1 MEGVGIVGHHG
12 GRARLHEVGVHEV
25 LLRVPQELF
34 VRGLVGEGGDQ
45 LGGELGGH
53 DSVQDGGDVLDWSPL
68 DGGKGLGDGG
78 RSFLDLRSRS
88 NQGAENT
95 SGWADFSGTLP
106 EGFSGV
112 VSSRSFLE
120 EVGVSLFDS

>member
-1 MEGVGIVGHHG
+1 MTLSRTEETFWTGALSMAGRDLGTEGE
-12 GRARLHEVGVHEV
+12 A
-25 LLRVPQELF
+25 
-34 VRGLVGEGGDQ
+34 
-45 LGGELGGH
+45 
-53 DSVQDGGDVLDWSPL
+53 
-68 DGGKGLGDGG
+68 
-78 RSFLDLRSRS
+78 FLTYGSRS

>member
-68 DGGKGLGDGG
+68 DGGEGLGNGG
-78 RSFLDLRSRS
+78 RSFLDLRL
-88 NQGAENT
+88 QIE
-95 SGWADFSGTLP
+95 SGSGKYLWL
-106 EGFSGV
+106 GGLLWNAA
-112 VSSRSFLE
+112 RGLLRGGLE
-120 EVGVSLFDS
+120 S